1 MRNELAVVAVA
12 TGAGIFVLGAVAAS
26 AVVMVFGVA
35 WGLLGF
41 TINK

>member
-1 MRNELAVVAVA
+1 MRNELAMVAVA
-12 TGAGIFVLGAVAAS
+12 TGAGIFVVGAVAAS
-26 AVVMVFGVA
+26 TVAMVFGVA